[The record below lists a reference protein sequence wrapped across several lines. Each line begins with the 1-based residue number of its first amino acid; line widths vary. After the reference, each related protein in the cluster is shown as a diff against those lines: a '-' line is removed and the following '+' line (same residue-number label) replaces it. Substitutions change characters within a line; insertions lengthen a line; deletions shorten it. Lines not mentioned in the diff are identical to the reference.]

1 MARRTKL
8 GDLDMRFKSSHR
20 IVARRN
26 FFGCLGSGLSAPFIL
41 LWNLIRAWAVGI
53 YTLVHNSVTWYS
65 SSIKLLRREL
75 GPEKF
80 SSLSQSHSCLIFHP
94 KFCSHRY
101 SCADIIGGLFS
112 LGICSIHLES
122 Y

>member
-8 GDLDMRFKSSHR
+8 GNLDMRFKSSHR

-26 FFGCLGSGLSAPFIL
+26 FFGCLGSVLSVPFIL
-41 LWNLIRAWAVGI
+41 FWNLIRTVAVKT
-53 YTLVHNSVTWYS
+53 YTQIHNSVTWYS

-75 GPEKF
+75 GPKKNP
-80 SSLSQSHSCLIFHP
+80 SLSQSHSCLFFHP
-94 KFCSHRY
+94 KFY
-101 SCADIIGGLFS
+101 SPHYSYADIIGNLFFLS
-112 LGICSIHLES
+112 IRSIHLES

>member
-26 FFGCLGSGLSAPFIL
+26 FFGCLGSVLSAPFIL
-41 LWNLIRAWAVGI
+41 LWNLIILIWNLIRPVAVKA
-53 YTLVHNSVTWYS
+53 YTQIHNSVTWYS

-75 GPEKF
+75 GPKKF
-80 SSLSQSHSCLIFHP
+80 RLCLKVILVSSFILSFILLTILTLI
-94 KFCSHRY
+94 
-101 SCADIIGGLFS
+101 S
-112 LGICSIHLES
+112 LGTYSS
-122 Y
+122 

>member
-1 MARRTKL
+1 MAQRTKL

-26 FFGCLGSGLSAPFIL
+26 FFGCLGSALSAPFIL
-41 LWNLIRAWAVGI
+41 LWNLIRAWAVEI

-75 GPEKF
+75 GPKNF
-80 SSLSQSHSCLIFHP
+80 RLYLKVILVSSFILSFILLTILTLI
-94 KFCSHRY
+94 
-101 SCADIIGGLFS
+101 S
-112 LGICSIHLES
+112 LGTYSS
-122 Y
+122 

>member
-41 LWNLIRAWAVGI
+41 LWKLIVLLGNLIRIAAVKA
-53 YTLVHNSVTWYS
+53 YTQIHNSVTWYS

-75 GPEKF
+75 GPKNF
-80 SSLSQSHSCLIFHP
+80 RLCLKVILVSSFILSFILLTILTLI
-94 KFCSHRY
+94 
-101 SCADIIGGLFS
+101 S
-112 LGICSIHLES
+112 LGTYSS
-122 Y
+122 